1 MWEHTSMARK
11 YLFIKLVLFFFTGFL
26 SSCSNTNGANI
37 SPVDIGSIGPISID
51 KEKIPFIVDED
62 ITVQIT
68 PFMKFELN
76 GAGEALIVFPTEPLE
91 IGEEF
96 DVIITKDE
104 LDHIHKTIVRQ
115 PCLVYLGNIT
125 NEPEIWQ
132 FCGQENIPLTQTEG
146 KVVDFAVSRSGSWIV
161 YAVRNEKGGTDIW
174 KMDREGKNKE
184 KVYACGEV
192 ACNNFAIDPW
202 GLTIAFYSK
211 RVDGELI
218 LFSINENQAIFIE
231 RGNISNVDF
240 SPNGQFLRY
249 FENNKRCLRVLDID
263 NVDLIQTIES
273 DSDLIGSWRLDS
285 SSFLFGMQ
293 NYWGGIADI
302 EIFEANIGTGSLVK
316 LFDGQELS
324 INYFQ
329 PTYFKNENLVVLVR
343 MGFNGNSKQIWVID
357 KDGEKIF
364 EITNHHQYDHSALSW
379 NSAEEK
385 LAFQRY
391 LLTSSD
397 SLPEVW
403 VWENQNNQF
412 QLIAKNAARAIWIP

>member
-1 MWEHTSMARK
+1 MAQK
-11 YLFIKLVLFFFTGFL
+11 YLFIKLVLFFITGFL
-26 SSCSNTNGANI
+26 SCCSNANDANI
-37 SPVDIGSIGPISID
+37 SPVDIGSTGPISID
-51 KEKIPFIVDED
+51 KGKIPFIVDDD

-68 PFMKFELN
+68 PSIKFKLN
-76 GAGEALIVFPTEPLE
+76 GADEALIIFPAEPLV
-91 IGEEF
+91 ICEEY

-115 PCLVYLGNIT
+115 PCLVYLGDVT

-146 KVVDFAVSRSGSWIV
+146 EVVDFAVSRSGSWIV
-161 YAVRNEKGGTDIW
+161 YAARNEKGGTDIW

-192 ACNNFAIDPW
+192 ACNNLAIDLL
-202 GLTIAFYSK
+202 GLKIAFNSE
-211 RVDGELI
+211 RANGELI
-218 LFSINENQAIFIE
+218 LFSLLDKQTILVE

-249 FENNKRCLRVLDID
+249 FENNKGCLRVLEID

-273 DSDLIGSWRLDS
+273 DSDLIGSWRHDS
-285 SSFLFGMQ
+285 KGFLFGMQ

-302 EIFEANIGTGSLVK
+302 EIFEANAGTGSLTK
-316 LFDGQELS
+316 LFDGQELP

-343 MGFNGNSKQIWVID
+343 IGFNGNSKQIWVID

-364 EITNHHQYDHSALSW
+364 ELTNDHQYNHSALSW
-379 NSAEEK
+379 NSTEEK

-397 SLPEVW
+397 SLSEVW
-403 VWENQNNQF
+403 IWEKQNNQF

>member
-1 MWEHTSMARK
+1 MAQK
-11 YLFIKLVLFFFTGFL
+11 YLFIKLVLFFITGFL
-26 SSCSNTNGANI
+26 SCCSNANDANI
-37 SPVDIGSIGPISID
+37 SPVDIGSTGPISID
-51 KEKIPFIVDED
+51 KGKIPFIIDED
-62 ITVQIT
+62 ITVQII
-68 PFMKFELN
+68 PPIKFKLN
-76 GAGEALIVFPTEPLE
+76 GADEALIIFPAEPLE
-91 IGEEF
+91 IWEEY

-115 PCLVYLGNIT
+115 PCLVYLGDVT

-146 KVVDFAVSRSGSWIV
+146 EVVDFAVSRSGSWIV
-161 YAVRNEKGGTDIW
+161 YAARNEKGGTDIW

-192 ACNNFAIDPW
+192 ACNNLAIDLL
-202 GLTIAFYSK
+202 GLKIAFNSE
-211 RVDGELI
+211 RANGELI
-218 LFSINENQAIFIE
+218 LFSLLDKQTILVE

-249 FENNKRCLRVLDID
+249 FENNKGCLRVLEID
-263 NVDLIQTIES
+263 NVDLIQKIES
-273 DSDLIGSWRLDS
+273 DSDLIGSWRHDS
-285 SSFLFGMQ
+285 KGFLFGMQ

-302 EIFEANIGTGSLVK
+302 EIFEANAGTGSLTK
-316 LFDGQELS
+316 LFDGQELP

-343 MGFNGNSKQIWVID
+343 IGFNGNSKQIWVID

-364 EITNHHQYDHSALSW
+364 ELTNDHQYNHSALSW
-379 NSAEEK
+379 NSTEEK

-403 VWENQNNQF
+403 IWEKQNNQF